1 MSFFYQPYCNLD
13 DVLAVAW
20 KSAYI
25 LQRGLILWKVEEEE
39 EEETPNTPV
48 KKVLLSIKMD
58 GRLCC

>member
-1 MSFFYQPYCNLD
+1 
-13 DVLAVAW
+13 VAW